1 MIIDRIEHAHKYF
14 GIGSR
19 FASALENLKSEDWQ
33 TLDSAVLEDG
43 AVTISAADYISKPE
57 QDCNIEAH
65 AAVADIHYCLK
76 GTEVIGYCDRS
87 RATPLSGSNLSAET
101 VYFDQPELNYFKL
114 LPGMFCIMLP
124 EDVHRAKI
132 MNGAPE
138 ECRKAIVKVSLV

>member
-1 MIIDRIEHAHKYF
+1 MIIDRIEHAHKYY

-19 FASALENLKSEDWQ
+19 FASALEYLKNEDWSALESA
-33 TLDSAVLEDG
+33 TLESG
-43 AVTISAADYISKPE
+43 AVTISAGDYTSKPE
-57 QDCNIEAH
+57 ADCNTEAH
-65 AAVADIHYCLK
+65 ATVADIHYSIK

-87 RATPLSGSNLSAET
+87 NATPKHGSDFSAET
-101 VYFDQPELNYFKL
+101 VYFEEPELNYFKL

-138 ECRKAIVKVSLV
+138 DCRKAIVKVSLV